1 MTISLYQASVPT
13 LIRGLTQLNVILA
26 KGAAYAEARKI
37 ESRVLCDDRLF
48 PDMLPLARQI
58 HIATD
63 NAKGFPARMA
73 GQQPPRYED
82 TETTFEELVAR
93 VNKTIAFLETFEAS
107 DIDGREDKVVSF
119 KLGPTEVTFNGLD
132 YLTKFLLPN
141 FYFHLSMVY
150 AILRHN
156 GVELGK
162 RDYLGNH

>member
-1 MTISLYQASVPT
+1 MTISLYQASIPA
-13 LIRGLTQLNVILA
+13 LIRGLTQLNVVLE
-26 KGAAYAEARKI
+26 KGAVFAESKNI
-37 ESRVLCDDRLF
+37 DPQVLCNDRLF

-82 TETTFEELVAR
+82 TETTFAELIAR
-93 VNKTIAFLETFEAS
+93 IDRTIAFLETFKPG
-107 DIDGREDKVVSF
+107 DIDGKEDKVVSF

-132 YLTKFLLPN
+132 YLTTFLLPN
-141 FYFHLSMVY
+141 FYFHVSMTY

-162 RDYLGNH
+162 RDYLGN